1 MVFERNNYYLKNV
14 EQKNLNEFFLKKK
27 QYDNKLK
34 KKLIDDYLKKNNHFF
49 IHNIDA
55 KNHKEFEKKIIHLS
69 SLFGSL
75 VSQNSKK
82 EKIIKI
88 QVKKNYKKRTPK
100 KYSLKN
106 KLRYHQT
113 NTGGSIH
120 TDGPQLN
127 TSPKI
132 LIMGCS
138 NQSTD
143 GGESIIVNGKKI
155 FNKLKIKEQK
165 TLMQKFY
172 FERRGFNKKIFKK
185 SIFEQN
191 KKIFIFRYLKEYLL
205 KAYELK
211 KLSLTKYQIYVLKK
225 LDSLLNKKNNQIQ
238 FKLKKN
244 QVVVINNHICAHGR
258 KKFKIQDKNPRL
270 LYRLWVK

>member
-1 MVFERNNYYLKNV
+1 MVFERNIYHLKNI
-14 EQKNLNEFFLKKK
+14 EQKNLNEFFVKK
-27 QYDNKLK
+27 QNDSKLK
-34 KKLIDDYLKKNNHFF
+34 KRLIDNYLNKNNYFF

-55 KNHKEFEKKIIHLS
+55 KTHKEFEKKIIHLS
-69 SLFGSL
+69 SLFGPL

-82 EKIIKI
+82 QKIIKI
-88 QVKKNYKKRTPK
+88 QVKKDYKKKTSK

-127 TSPKI
+127 TSPKV

-138 NQSTD
+138 NQSAD

-165 TLMQKFY
+165 ALMQKFY
-172 FERRGFNKKIFKK
+172 FERRGFDRKIFKK
-185 SIFEQN
+185 SIFERD

-211 KLSLTKYQIYVLKK
+211 KLSLTKYQIYTLKR
-225 LDSLLNKKNNQIQ
+225 LDSLLNKKSNQMQ

-258 KKFKIQDKNPRL
+258 KKFKIQGENPRL

>member
-27 QYDNKLK
+27 QNDNKLK

-49 IHNIDA
+49 IHHIDA
-55 KNHKEFEKKIIHLS
+55 KNHKEFETKIIHLS

-88 QVKKNYKKRTPK
+88 QVTKNYKKKTPK

-205 KAYELK
+205 KA
-211 KLSLTKYQIYVLKK
+211 LKK
-225 LDSLLNKKNNQIQ
+225 LDSLLNKKNNQIK

-258 KKFKIQDKNPRL
+258 KKFKIQDENPRL